1 MEDRLDSL
9 GRPTAVQVEVKVL
22 TATLLLEEALGVVMS
37 TPVEVT
43 ITLQAQDMVAVA
55 RGTMGAVMEAGATNQ
70 ISRKI
75 ILRLKDKE
83 INESLLKKIIYKNDL
98 VKLI

>member
-22 TATLLLEEALGVVMS
+22 TATLLLEEALEVVMS

-55 RGTMGAVMEAGATNQ
+55 GARVTMGAVMEAGAINQ

-83 INESLLKKIIYKNDL
+83 INESLL
-98 VKLI
+98 